1 MTTMRREIE
10 QDYFHWLC
18 EMVHID
24 QEERS
29 YWLVA
34 KDLHRLPF
42 IAEIDRDENRALDG
56 MDLRQQFLESEW
68 YPESAYIDGECSVF
82 EMLIALA
89 QRIDFQTSDAYSEN
103 ENSDR
108 TAYWFWEMMD
118 NLGLIPF
125 DDESYVDLD
134 GQTYVERIIDDFV
147 KREYDFNG
155 VGGIFP
161 LKHAE
166 QDQRDVEIWYQMSAY
181 LYEREAG

>member
-1 MTTMRREIE
+1 
-10 QDYFHWLC
+10 
-18 EMVHID
+18 
-24 QEERS
+24 
-29 YWLVA
+29 
-34 KDLHRLPF
+34 
-42 IAEIDRDENRALDG
+42 
-56 MDLRQQFLESEW
+56 
-68 YPESAYIDGECSVF
+68 
-82 EMLIALA
+82 
-89 QRIDFQTSDAYSEN
+89 
-103 ENSDR
+103 
-108 TAYWFWEMMD
+108 MD
-118 NLGLIPF
+118 NLGLVPF